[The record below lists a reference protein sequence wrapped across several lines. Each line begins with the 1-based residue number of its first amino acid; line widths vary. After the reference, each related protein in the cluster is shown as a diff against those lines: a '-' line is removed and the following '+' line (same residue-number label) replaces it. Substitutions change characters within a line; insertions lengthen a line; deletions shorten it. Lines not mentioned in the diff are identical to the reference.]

1 MSLSKRFSVKLWVFF
16 YSCLFFLRKRVAYGM
31 IGNRVEIYA
40 RERGDYHK
48 FGIAYPLKVIR
59 L

>member
-1 MSLSKRFSVKLWVFF
+1 MSLSKRLYINLWVLL
-16 YSCLFFLRKRVAYGM
+16 YSVLFFMRKRVTYGQ

-40 RERGDYHK
+40 RRRKDYHK
-48 FGIAYPLKVIR
+48 FGIANPLKVIR

>member
-1 MSLSKRFSVKLWVFF
+1 MFRLKVLSIKLWVCF
-16 YSCLFFLRKRVAYGM
+16 YSVLYFMRKRVTYGQ

-40 RERGDYHK
+40 RKRGDYHK
-48 FGIAYPLKVIR
+48 FGIVKELRVIK